1 MHQEVKL
8 VYTSKNKQL
17 QGIHAFKMKDVVNE
31 DKYCVNALNKEI
43 QYLVSFDI
51 DRLLAGFRETA
62 GLDMKGKTRYE
73 GWENM
78 LIGGHT
84 MGHYL
89 AAMAQA
95 YSNPG
100 VLADDKLKIKS
111 MTETIIDEL
120 LICQVNSKGQPGF
133 IFGATIND
141 MSNVESQFD
150 YVEEGKTDIFKE
162 SWVPWYTMHKILAGI
177 IEVYKLMGNDN
188 ALKLAKGLGD
198 WTYDRSSKWDEE
210 LNQKVLNIEYGGMN
224 DCLYELYSVT
234 GEDKYAIVA
243 HRFDEERLYQK
254 VLKGEKDTLVNT
266 HANTTI
272 PKYLGAINRYCTCHG
287 KVVDGKLI
295 DASKYLEYV
304 ESFWQ
309 MVIERH
315 TYVTG
320 GNSEWEH
327 FREDYKLNAKRTNCN
342 CETCNVHNMLKLSR
356 TLFMITGNKKYSD
369 YYEQAYINAILPSQ
383 NPETGMSM
391 YFQPMATGYFKVF
404 SRPYDKFWCCTG
416 TGMEN
421 FTKLND
427 SIFFYNDQY
436 VFVNIYE
443 NASLKREENDKE
455 IDMKAELQKDN
466 LVYIS
471 MSEPSVEGKAPRGLA
486 LRIPDW
492 SDDYEI
498 TIDGMKNDINP
509 SDGYIFL
516 EDVAGKK
523 LMVSFQMK
531 VVAKALPDS
540 ADTVA
545 FKYGPF
551 VLSGNLGTKD
561 MTTTM
566 TGVDVTIPES
576 KVEGFDVIKLP
587 EDVDK
592 DAFLKDPADAFSKEV
607 DGEWL
612 TMTLKY
618 NGLKFNP
625 HYNRYKERY
634 GLYFEV
640 K

>member
-1 MHQEVKL
+1 
-8 VYTSKNKQL
+8 
-17 QGIHAFKMKDVVNE
+17 
-31 DKYCVNALNKEI
+31 
-43 QYLVSFDI
+43 
-51 DRLLAGFRETA
+51 
-62 GLDMKGKTRYE
+62 
-73 GWENM
+73 
-78 LIGGHT
+78 
-84 MGHYL
+84 
-89 AAMAQA
+89 
-95 YSNPG
+95 
-100 VLADDKLKIKS
+100 
-111 MTETIIDEL
+111 
-120 LICQVNSKGQPGF
+120 
-133 IFGATIND
+133 
-141 MSNVESQFD
+141 
-150 YVEEGKTDIFKE
+150 
-162 SWVPWYTMHKILAGI
+162 
-177 IEVYKLMGNDN
+177 
-188 ALKLAKGLGD
+188 
-198 WTYDRSSKWDEE
+198 
-210 LNQKVLNIEYGGMN
+210 
-224 DCLYELYSVT
+224 
-234 GEDKYAIVA
+234 
-243 HRFDEERLYQK
+243 
-254 VLKGEKDTLVNT
+254 
-266 HANTTI
+266 
-272 PKYLGAINRYCTCHG
+272 
-287 KVVDGKLI
+287 
-295 DASKYLEYV
+295 
-304 ESFWQ
+304 
-309 MVIERH
+309 
-315 TYVTG
+315 
-320 GNSEWEH
+320 
-327 FREDYKLNAKRTNCN
+327 
-342 CETCNVHNMLKLSR
+342 
-356 TLFMITGNKKYSD
+356 
-369 YYEQAYINAILPSQ
+369 
-383 NPETGMSM
+383 MSM

-443 NASLKREENDKE
+443 NASLRSEENDIE

-471 MSEPSVEGKAPRGLA
+471 MSKPSVEGKLPRGLA

-592 DAFLKDPADAFSKEV
+592 DAFLKDPTDAFSKEV